1 MCVCAL
7 CKVYI
12 KTRMLGQYIYHFK
25 YMCYSAANIAK
36 VHMNI
41 TVCADI
47 WMDGRDLLAL
57 A

>member
-1 MCVCAL
+1 
-7 CKVYI
+7 
-12 KTRMLGQYIYHFK
+12 MLGQYIYHFK